1 MFVSEGPLGVTSIPT
16 VRPTNTAPT
25 ISASTF
31 HHVQSTV
38 TVPRGT
44 IARTTGVSLGLR
56 VPTVCVPKA
65 TCTATRKTFVSTT
78 TMSVSQTR
86 IVPLDGLV
94 RLLAFA
100 LNQAS
105 NAQSTTIARAVII
118 ASTTLATPVFLVAR
132 ARAVEQGNI
141 VMHRISVFTTI
152 MSVLQTRI
160 VTLAGLA

>member
-1 MFVSEGPLGVTSIPT
+1 MMSIPT
-16 VRPTNTAPT
+16 VRLANTARI

-31 HHVQSTV
+31 HRVPSTA

-44 IARTTGVSLGLR
+44 IARTTAVSLGLH
-56 VPTVCVPKA
+56 VPTVRVPKA
-65 TCTATRKTFVSTT
+65 TCTATLKISVSTT
-78 TMSVSQTR
+78 TMCVSQTR
-86 IVPLDGLV
+86 TVPPDGLV
-94 RLLAFA
+94 RLLASA

-118 ASTTLATPVFLVAR
+118 ASTALATPVFLVVR

-152 MSVLQTRI
+152 MSVLRIRI